1 VATTEQLESA
11 LRKADAAGNA
21 EDARALAAEL
31 RRLRSQ
37 TPSEIPRRRGP
48 SLADIGDRATGFRQQ
63 VAATGM
69 TPKERQTAVRG
80 LIPVAAGFA
89 AGPVVA
95 AGIRAASAAPA
106 AATLARAVESGGL
119 AKDLS
124 VPMRVAGGGI
134 AGGATTAVTE
144 PEDIATG
151 AAIGAITPGVARV
164 ARAVAMPKSV
174 TSKQL
179 KEQSQAAYQAAESI
193 QADVSPSQ
201 FANLTY
207 KLEETLGNSG
217 FNPIL
222 HPKANVAVNAFVEQ
236 AKSGQPVTLN
246 QLDTLRRVASRAA
259 GSKSPDE
266 QRIGSA
272 LVKDVDQFIGQ
283 NIETAA
289 VQQIEKARDLWARMS
304 RGRMIESIIKTA
316 KRSSEESATAI
327 RKRFQRL
334 ADDERQL
341 NRFSEAE
348 QDLIKSI
355 GKGKID
361 VRMLESVGT
370 LAPPRLRELRT
381 LPGMF
386 TTAGYGGLAQYLGP
400 TKAGVIGGLGFGSRA
415 LANRLAMMRAER
427 LGATVR
433 SGGPYEPRFAPEYA
447 PQLAPVFGV
456 NMLGEP
462 SE

>member
-1 VATTEQLESA
+1 MATTEQLESA

-31 RRLRSQ
+31 RRLRGQ
-37 TPSEIPRRRGP
+37 TPSEIPKRLP
-48 SLADIGDRATGFRQQ
+48 PISLAGDRATGFRQQ
-63 VAATGM
+63 VEATGM
-69 TPKERQTAVRG
+69 TPEERQSAVRG

-144 PEDIATG
+144 PEDVATG

-207 KLEETLGNSG
+207 KLEQTLGSSG

-316 KRSSEESATAI
+316 KRSSEEPATAI

>member
-1 VATTEQLESA
+1 MASKTAKDPFAEFKDAPGADPFAEF
-11 LRKADAAGNA
+11 ADAPQQNA
-21 EDARALAAEL
+21 AVV
-31 RRLRSQ
+31 
-37 TPSEIPRRRGP
+37 SEIPRRRGP
-48 SLADIGDRATGFRQQ
+48 SLADIGDRATGFREQ

-69 TPKERQTAVRG
+69 TPEERQAAVRG

-119 AKDLS
+119 AKNLS

-134 AGGATTAVTE
+134 AGGATTAVTQ

-316 KRSSEESATAI
+316 KRSSEEPATAI

>member
-1 VATTEQLESA
+1 VPTYLIEGKKVRAEKPLT
-11 LRKADAAGNA
+11 DAEIDEIGSSI
-21 EDARALAAEL
+21 RGGPAAA
-31 RRLRSQ
+31 
-37 TPSEIPRRRGP
+37 PSEIPRRRGP

-69 TPKERQTAVRG
+69 TPEERQTAVRG

-164 ARAVAMPKSV
+164 ARAVAMPKSI

-316 KRSSEESATAI
+316 KRSSEEPATAI

-456 NMLGEP
+456 NMLGGP

>member
-1 VATTEQLESA
+1 MATTEQLESA
-11 LRKADAAGNA
+11 LRKADAAGNT

-37 TPSEIPRRRGP
+37 TPSEIPRRLP
-48 SLADIGDRATGFRQQ
+48 SISLAGDRATGFRQQ
-63 VAATGM
+63 VEATGM
-69 TPKERQTAVRG
+69 TPEERQSAVRG

-95 AGIRAASAAPA
+95 AGMRAASAAPIVS
-106 AATLARAVESGGL
+106 TLARAVESGGL

-124 VPMRVAGGGI
+124 APMRIAGGGI
-134 AGGATTAVTE
+134 AGGAATAVTD
-144 PEDIATG
+144 PENILTGTAIG
-151 AAIGAITPGVARV
+151 AAIPSVARV
-164 ARAVAMPKSV
+164 GRAFAMPKAV

-193 QADVSPSQ
+193 QASVSPSQ
-201 FANLTY
+201 FSNLTY
-207 KLEETLGNSG
+207 KLEETLGKSG

-236 AKSGQPVTLN
+236 AKAGQPVTLN

-272 LVKDVDQFIGQ
+272 LVRDVDQFIGQ

-289 VQQIEKARDLWARMS
+289 VEQIEKARDLWAKMS
-304 RGRMIESIIKTA
+304 RGRAIESIIKTA
-316 KRSSEESATAI
+316 KRSSEEPATAI
-327 RKRFQRL
+327 RKKFQRL

-348 QDLIKSI
+348 QNLIKSI
-355 GKGKID
+355 AKGKID
-361 VRMLESVGT
+361 VRVLESVGT

-400 TKAGVIGGLGFGSRA
+400 TKAGMIGGLGFSGRA
-415 LANRLAMMRAER
+415 LANRLAMSRAER
-427 LGATVR
+427 LGAFVR
-433 SGGPYEPRFAPEYA
+433 SGGQYDPRFTAEYA
-447 PQLAPVFGV
+447 PQLAPVFGT
-456 NMLGEP
+456 NMLAE
-462 SE
+462 E